1 MVEIPPPRER
11 HAEHAVRLR
20 LIDPAVFRAPPA
32 LDRFWQPVHMV
43 ANLPHLH
50 ARFTAGASPK
60 PVPDPSLGAGAV
72 APARAL
78 RQQHDGAPGGRVGP
92 PGPLGAAG
100 EPVGGPVAVAGPRS
114 GGSGAVPAAAA
125 AGAAAVGEGGLWLG
139 LGLDAADG
147 GGAHDKGGSQS
158 ALFMLDSGAGG
169 VDVMFHERAS
179 LMFGLLEGAG
189 VKTRFIRARAWEL
202 PLARYR
208 AWRG

>member
-1 MVEIPPPRER
+1 MFRRAVVEIPPPRER
-11 HAEHAVRLR
+11 HAEHSVRLR

-60 PVPDPSLGAGAV
+60 PVPE
-72 APARAL
+72 AL
-78 RQQHDGAPGGRVGP
+78 GGRAGSM
-92 PGPLGAAG
+92 GPLCVSGD
-100 EPVGGPVAVAGPRS
+100 PVGGPIALAGPHL

-139 LGLDAADG
+139 LGMDAADG
-147 GGAHDKGGSQS
+147 GGAHDGGGSQS

-179 LMFGLLEGAG
+179 LLYGLLEGAG
-189 VKTRFIRARAWEL
+189 VKTRFIRARAQE
-202 PLARYR
+202 PCPQP
-208 AWRG
+208 GMS